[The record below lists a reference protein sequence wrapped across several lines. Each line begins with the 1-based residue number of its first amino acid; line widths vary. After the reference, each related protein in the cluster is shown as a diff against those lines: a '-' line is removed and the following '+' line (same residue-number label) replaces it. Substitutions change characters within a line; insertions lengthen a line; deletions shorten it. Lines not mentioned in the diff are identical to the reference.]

1 MGHNVPMATAKS
13 QPSTPF
19 ARRELNGEVLLE
31 ELSDLRNAQVQQK
44 LLNDLVVGLRDLEG
58 VRVSEAAQRL
68 RQLAANRFTGAPAL
82 SSLLVRWAAKLKAE
96 ADVPLLIAHFER
108 LAVTSAIVS
117 GVRRASESLKGH
129 R

>member
-1 MGHNVPMATAKS
+1 MTD
-13 QPSTPF
+13 PSIHRRTF
-19 ARRELNGEVLLE
+19 LARTG
-31 ELSDLRNAQVQQK
+31 LSL
-44 LLNDLVVGLRDLEG
+44 G
-58 VRVSEAAQRL
+58 
-68 RQLAANRFTGAPAL
+68 GAAL